1 MGYVPDCFKARVGKW
16 MAAGWLPPS
25 GKIADFGLQEFHG
38 DQAEARR
45 ITMEFVRDHGVAESA
60 VEQICSPTHAL
71 SVAEVYGAL
80 GHEYVAI
87 DVQQARGVNF
97 FDLNCFV
104 APNEWREVFDL
115 VNNE

>member
-1 MGYVPDCFKARVGKW
+1 
-16 MAAGWLPPS
+16 
-25 GKIADFGLQEFHG
+25 
-38 DQAEARR
+38 
-45 ITMEFVRDHGVAESA
+45 MEFVRDHGVAESA

-115 VNNE
+115 VNNEGVIEHLINPTNGFWSRTSCCVSAVLSFTAFRCPVTPGMG